1 MTTPSSDIAG
11 IGAMAAT
18 PYSRDNVRRGVLHYL
33 LGRGMSAA
41 AGFLTVILLVRHM
54 EVSAYAAYTA
64 ILGFCLLAGMLSGL
78 GMERA
83 LTRFIPEGVMQHPG
97 TPLMRFIWW
106 TSALRLAVLLLLVCA
121 LYFSW
126 PAVTARFAG
135 MALVPQFPLALAGVL
150 VSSAM
155 FQLFSAVMQ
164 AMVQQK
170 SLTRILV
177 VQWAGRLVLI
187 LAILGG
193 GAGITLEQAL
203 WLMAVPDGIGVVIL
217 GWAIHRCLSISGD
230 SAKFPTLPAHGK
242 VGPWPPWR
250 QVGKLS
256 LNNYGYNL
264 LAALPQGS
272 SMIILAA
279 AVLAAPFVAVYGF
292 YINLIERFRQYLPLQ
307 FMLNLAEP
315 VLIAA
320 YVQDRNFPRLCHHG
334 RLLYKLNLLL
344 LLPALAWLGA
354 VALPVTHILTGG
366 KYTEH
371 AWILPLLIAQLALG
385 GHATILQIIIN
396 AIGKS
401 GILTVSGCSAL
412 VAMGVTVGLVFVSGE
427 YALLVAAPLVYEI
440 VNNLVAVA
448 LLGKSG
454 WHYDLQWRFHGKL
467 LLATAGAWLGAL
479 FAAAQIDSML
489 GQILLAGVVAV
500 ALFGLSIALLRAVE
514 PGELQTVRD
523 MLKRK
528 NEQGIP
534 PEVSAISPRG
544 INREG

>member
-1 MTTPSSDIAG
+1 
-11 IGAMAAT
+11 MAAT
-18 PYSRDNVRRGVLHYL
+18 PYSHDNVRRGVLHYL

-54 EVSAYAAYTA
+54 EVAAYAAYTA
-64 ILGFCLLAGMLSGL
+64 ILGFCVLAGMLSGL

-97 TPLMRFIWW
+97 LPLRRFIWW
-106 TSALRLAVLLLLVCA
+106 TSAVRMAILLLLVCI
-121 LYFSW
+121 LYAFW
-126 PAVTARFAG
+126 PALAERFAG
-135 MALVPQFPLALAGVL
+135 LAMVPKFPLALAAVL
-150 VSSAM
+150 ASNAM

-170 SLTRILV
+170 NLTRILV
-177 VQWAGRLVLI
+177 VQWAGRLVLV
-187 LAILGG
+187 LAILSGG
-193 GAGITLEQAL
+193 TGITLEQAL
-203 WLMAVPDGIGVVIL
+203 WLMAVPDGIGTVIL
-217 GWAIHRCLSISGD
+217 AWTIHKCLRT
-230 SAKFPTLPAHGK
+230 PPASTKHEQLQERDEND
-242 VGPWPPWR
+242 PWPPWQ

-279 AVLAAPFVAVYGF
+279 ALLAAPFVAVYGF

-315 VLIAA
+315 VLIAS
-320 YVQDRNFPRLCHHG
+320 YIRDRDFARLCHHG

-354 VALPVTHILTGG
+354 VAVPMTHILTGG

-371 AWILPLLIAQLALG
+371 AWILPLLIAQIAVG
-385 GHATILQIIIN
+385 SHATILQIIIN

-412 VAMGVTVGLVFVSGE
+412 VAMMLAIGLVLFSGE
-427 YALLVAAPLVYEI
+427 YSWLVVAPLVYEM
-440 VNNLVAVA
+440 VNNLAAVT
-448 LLGKSG
+448 LLGKNG
-454 WHYDLQWRFHGKL
+454 WPYDLQWRFHAKL
-467 LLATAGAWLGAL
+467 LLATAGAWAGAL
-479 FAAAQIDSML
+479 FACAQIASPL
-489 GQILLAGVVAV
+489 GQVLLAGVVVA
-500 ALFGLSIALLRAVE
+500 ALFCLSIALLRVVE
-514 PGELQTVRD
+514 PGELQSLRGI
-523 MLKRK
+523 LNRK
-528 NEQGIP
+528 NGQDHAPDGSA
-534 PEVSAISPRG
+534 VSQRG
-544 INREG
+544 VNREG